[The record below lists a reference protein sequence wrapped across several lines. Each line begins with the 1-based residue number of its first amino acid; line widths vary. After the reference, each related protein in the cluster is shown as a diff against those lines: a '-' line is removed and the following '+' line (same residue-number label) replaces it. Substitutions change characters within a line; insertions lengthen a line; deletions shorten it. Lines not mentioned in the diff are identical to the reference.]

1 MPSFMIFFYD
11 NLLIFSPSFTLFGFG
26 NLHSPCC
33 CSFSKKLHESSLHHQ
48 PEHTR
53 KVEQKPQEYE
63 IERHPL
69 VVRIIDDGV
78 GVIILVSPRAGTLV
92 LPGDVPG
99 AVHPAV
105 GLQHILL
112 YTSTSLSKIRCSVF
126 QDIKQKQDRWTQ
138 ERNTMVTEIQ
148 W

>member
-1 MPSFMIFFYD
+1 MPSF
-11 NLLIFSPSFTLFGFG
+11 LFGFW
-26 NLHSPCC
+26 NLHSPCG
-33 CSFSKKLHESSLHHQ
+33 CSLAKKLHEASLHHQ
-48 PEHTR
+48 PKHTR
-53 KVEQKPQEYE
+53 KVEQKPQKYE

-78 GVIILVSPRAGTLV
+78 GVIILVPPRAGTLV

-112 YTSTSLSKIRCSVF
+112 YTSTSLGKISCFMF
-126 QDIKQKQDRWTQ
+126 QDIKQKQDR
-138 ERNTMVTEIQ
+138 
-148 W
+148 